1 MIILYLILLSLA
13 AYYGWPDSTVVLCI
27 CGIVLNVIVAVL
39 KSIKS
44 FAERD
49 VL

>member
-1 MIILYLILLSLA
+1 MIILYFILLSLA
-13 AYYGWPDSTVVLCI
+13 AHYGWPDSAVVLCI
-27 CGIVLNVIVAVL
+27 CGIVLNVVVAVC
-39 KSIKS
+39 KAIKS